1 MSRIADGFVQELLA
15 KVDII
20 ELISTFVVLKKNG
33 ANYSGLCP
41 FHNEKSPSFTVS
53 PKKQFYHCFGCGA
66 HGDAI
71 NFIMQRDNLGF
82 LDAIEV
88 IASRF
93 GIVVPRTKEE
103 SKTFSQNKAVYEV
116 LGLACDYYKRNLRVS
131 KKAID
136 YFKDRGVTGNSAK
149 DFALGFAT
157 EAWDGFYK
165 LVVND
170 RDKLNAAI
178 NAGLIVKGKNGYYD
192 RFRNRI
198 VFPIRDRRS
207 RVLGFGARVLDD
219 SLPKYLNSP
228 ETIVFH
234 KSEVLYGIYEASQ
247 YKRSE
252 FKRAI
257 VVEGYMDVVALHQT
271 GVTGA
276 LATLGTAVT
285 AEHVKQLFKQKLE
298 IVFCLDADNAGIK
311 AANKTLEIVLPLV
324 EDGKK
329 IFYLFLP
336 DGEDPDSFVSKYG
349 KDEFSR
355 QADKAM
361 PLSDFVFNYIE
372 QQAGLNSIEN
382 RAQYI
387 GIAKSLFD
395 LMPDSLFKEMM
406 IDRLS
411 DKLKIKRYLLLK
423 QLNGSFK
430 DNGVQ
435 QSEKEVLIPKPL
447 ALVVTMLIEY
457 PKLCKHAKDINIKL
471 LRSKVASI
479 FDKILS
485 LIEREGITNKEEM
498 FTGLAG
504 EKSLQKLYEKTKPWI
519 DKMPLETI
527 EEEFKAAISKVIKE
541 DKIRHTSFLLDKAKT
556 GSLNTEEQAKL
567 NELLTTK

>member
-207 RVLGFGARVLDD
+207 RVLGFGARVLD
-219 SLPKYLNSP
+219 SQCWRTQLPCIKTNVKHIEKDP
-228 ETIVFH
+228 QMQTPIT
-234 KSEVLYGIYEASQ
+234 KARKA
-247 YKRSE
+247 YKIE
-252 FKRAI
+252 F
-257 VVEGYMDVVALHQT
+257 T
-271 GVTGA
+271 
-276 LATLGTAVT
+276 
-285 AEHVKQLFKQKLE
+285 
-298 IVFCLDADNAGIK
+298 
-311 AANKTLEIVLPLV
+311 
-324 EDGKK
+324 
-329 IFYLFLP
+329 
-336 DGEDPDSFVSKYG
+336 SSSVSG
-349 KDEFSR
+349 
-355 QADKAM
+355 
-361 PLSDFVFNYIE
+361 
-372 QQAGLNSIEN
+372 
-382 RAQYI
+382 
-387 GIAKSLFD
+387 
-395 LMPDSLFKEMM
+395 
-406 IDRLS
+406 
-411 DKLKIKRYLLLK
+411 
-423 QLNGSFK
+423 
-430 DNGVQ
+430 
-435 QSEKEVLIPKPL
+435 
-447 ALVVTMLIEY
+447 
-457 PKLCKHAKDINIKL
+457 
-471 LRSKVASI
+471 
-479 FDKILS
+479 
-485 LIEREGITNKEEM
+485 
-498 FTGLAG
+498 
-504 EKSLQKLYEKTKPWI
+504 
-519 DKMPLETI
+519 
-527 EEEFKAAISKVIKE
+527 
-541 DKIRHTSFLLDKAKT
+541 
-556 GSLNTEEQAKL
+556 
-567 NELLTTK
+567 